1 MHTIQKRSLKVE
13 LKMNLSKTIR
23 HFFSTI
29 IIGVEIDHKNCKIV
43 AQFYKGNKKFQ
54 TQTKIFK
61 TIPGELSAQAVRYI
75 KKIRTKNPFTYIAT
89 QSSSIVQG
97 AISTSNKEEFAKY
110 GININEVVSK
120 SFYNNWSVYIAKDGI
135 AETQKRFLKTGV
147 DFIVSP
153 FLVLY
158 SLAKRIPQEDCRLYI
173 LFQRSNMTMIV
184 KKQNEEVL
192 FGGYYVLESEIDS
205 ELKIVKNT
213 LSEDEDEIQKINIQ
227 DNIQDELNEIEEV
240 DVANEHSDNELI
252 EILKSENEEMGDEA
266 KEENLEDS
274 SDEDLDDFSRV
285 SMASK
290 FIQSAINEFY
300 NNEIYESEF
309 IREIVIFNPCD
320 IQEETL
326 KQIQNFTMLEVQIA
340 PCNIAEIL
348 AELGFE
354 SYCFFEAKG
363 EV

>member
-1 MHTIQKRSLKVE
+1 M
-13 LKMNLSKTIR
+13 
-23 HFFSTI
+23 
-29 IIGVEIDHKNCKIV
+29 
-43 AQFYKGNKKFQ
+43 
-54 TQTKIFK
+54 
-61 TIPGELSAQAVRYI
+61 
-75 KKIRTKNPFTYIAT
+75 
-89 QSSSIVQG
+89 
-97 AISTSNKEEFAKY
+97 
-110 GININEVVSK
+110 
-120 SFYNNWSVYIAKDGI
+120 
-135 AETQKRFLKTGV
+135 
-147 DFIVSP
+147 
-153 FLVLY
+153 
-158 SLAKRIPQEDCRLYI
+158 
-173 LFQRSNMTMIV
+173 
-184 KKQNEEVL
+184 
-192 FGGYYVLESEIDS
+192 
-205 ELKIVKNT
+205 
-213 LSEDEDEIQKINIQ
+213 SEDEDEMQKINIQ

-252 EILKSENEEMGDEA
+252 EILKSENEEIGDEA

-326 KQIQNFTMLEVQIA
+326 KQIQNFTMLEVQIT
-340 PCNIAEIL
+340 PCNVAEIL